1 MTEPEIDALAEQ
13 AGNTAAAAMGRLSAG
28 QSPFLQHI
36 VTMAG
41 ASALIGLAA
50 QQLVKSEFG
59 YHPETTDERVVRL
72 IRGWGDALQHYPN
85 GQAVAEAMTKVR
97 DELMQEAR
105 HGNS

>member
-1 MTEPEIDALAEQ
+1 MTEADIDALAAQ

-28 QSPFLQHI
+28 QSLFLQHI

-41 ASALIGLAA
+41 ASSLIGLAA
-50 QQLVKSEFG
+50 QQLVQAEFG
-59 YHPETTDERVVRL
+59 YHPDPKDERVVRL

-97 DELMQEAR
+97 DALMQEAR